1 MSVYG
6 RSKMGRFM
14 LIGGMVG
21 CALSLLSR
29 ETRTVWGHNL
39 STAASGSGKLI
50 QTIYRH
56 PNQVGR
62 YMQVTGTRLKG
73 VARELSEDFQQMI
86 DHAEKARTSTTN
98 TYQYVMEAGAEITE
112 MAEKIRHAGQSIT
125 RFQEPVLVD
134 TEEDAL
140 QRLENE
146 TSVPNPGTMP
156 RQSFEKST
164 KPAQSKPKNDF
175 SSMSKSRSK

>member
-1 MSVYG
+1 MGVYG

-21 CALSLLSR
+21 CTLSLLSR
-29 ETRTVWGHNL
+29 ETRSVWGHNL
-39 STAASGSGKLI
+39 STAASNSGKMI

-56 PNQVGR
+56 PDQVGR
-62 YMQVTGTRLKG
+62 YMQMAGIRLKSM
-73 VARELSEDFQQMI
+73 AREVSEDFQQMI

-98 TYQYVMEAGAEITE
+98 TYQYVMEAGGEITE
-112 MAEKIRHAGQSIT
+112 IAEKIRRAGQSMK

-164 KPAQSKPKNDF
+164 KPVQSKPKNDF
-175 SSMSKSRSK
+175 SAKNKSHSK